1 MRFMS
6 IAHCK
11 KEGLHDYRERK
22 MKNGE
27 QIVRF
32 EQFILEKGIPY
43 RIYKVIL
50 WHILKEVL

>member
-50 WHILKEVL
+50 WHILREVL